1 MGLFDEL
8 VGPWPALVCRL
19 DTNQVMSRW
28 SIAEP
33 VLAGVS
39 SVGDLP
45 RLTRHAQPARDRVFG
60 AVVRTA
66 AVGGGNDGDATL
78 VVLHLMAEG
87 ATGLAN
93 RLADFRPRMLE
104 VVVGELTAQIR
115 QFPVDRRTRAYGS
128 NLILDTKA
136 ALLRELLP
144 TRWEIPCEAPILD
157 IAALA
162 PNVLDEPEVELD
174 ALLEWARGARVVTD
188 TDVRLLRELQRG
200 ARLRL
205 ADAAGVTERTIRRR
219 RDRALTALRQAV
231 PTYLGDVA

>member
-1 MGLFDEL
+1 MGLFEEL
-8 VGPWPALVCRL
+8 VGSWPHLVRRL

-33 VLAGVS
+33 ALVGVS

-45 RLTRHAQPARDRVFG
+45 RLTRHSQPARDRVFG

-66 AVGGGNDGDATL
+66 ALRGGNDPDATL
-78 VVLHLMAEG
+78 VVLHLMAEA

-93 RLADFRPRMLE
+93 RLADFRPRVLE
-104 VVVGELTAQIR
+104 VVIGELTVQIR

-128 NLILDTKA
+128 NLMLDTKA
-136 ALLRELLP
+136 ALLRELMP
-144 TRWEIPCEAPILD
+144 TRWEIPCDAPILD
-157 IAALA
+157 IAATA
-162 PNVLDEPEVELD
+162 PEFVTESDVELD
-174 ALLEWARGARVVTD
+174 DLFEWARRARVVTD
-188 TDVRLLRELQRG
+188 ADVQLLRELQRG

-219 RDRALTALRQAV
+219 RDRALTALRHAV